1 MVLRCDQFNV
11 LRTQKVFLRA
21 MLVPADKQSL
31 AIIFF
36 AQKNIPWFWVN
47 KDSNQKLERQGP

>member
-1 MVLRCDQFNV
+1 MVLRCDQFNL

-31 AIIFF
+31 AINFF
-36 AQKNIPWFWVN
+36 AQKNIPLVLG
-47 KDSNQKLERQGP
+47 QQGFKPKT